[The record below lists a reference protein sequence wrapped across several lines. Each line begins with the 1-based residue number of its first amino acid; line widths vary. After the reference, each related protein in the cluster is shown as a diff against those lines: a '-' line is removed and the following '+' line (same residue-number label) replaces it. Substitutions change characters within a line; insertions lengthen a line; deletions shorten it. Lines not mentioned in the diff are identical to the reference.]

1 MRVFSLARLTS
12 RERYVIGLLR
22 GADPVSASGEL
33 LALFD
38 RLRTTAGALGF
49 RPGPLTGAYASR
61 QELCLLGCIAA
72 MQRENPDVLL
82 KIGGAIRAPALA
94 CARCLGS
101 EGVHLNHAAIS
112 RLSGMAEACE
122 DLTVSTAPL
131 VQVHPRSRRRPLPP
145 TPGSLQERALGFVRG
160 RGNASSRE
168 LAGFGVSRQVVNLMF
183 KRGLLV
189 RVRTGV
195 YCATPE
201 MRRE

>member
-1 MRVFSLARLTS
+1 MRVFGIARLAS

-22 GADPVSASGEL
+22 GADPVAASREL
-33 LALFD
+33 LDLFD
-38 RLRTTAGALGF
+38 RFRRTVSELGF
-49 RPGPLTGAYASR
+49 RPGPLTGAYVS
-61 QELCLLGCIAA
+61 QHELCLLGCIAA
-72 MQRENPDVLL
+72 MQRENPDALL
-82 KIGGAIRAPALA
+82 RIGRAIRTPALA
-94 CARCLGS
+94 CARRLGS

-122 DLTVSTAPL
+122 NLSVCTAAL
-131 VQVHPRSRRRPLPP
+131 VQAHPRSRPRPLPP
-145 TPGSLQERALGFVRG
+145 SPGSLQEKALGFVRG

-168 LAGFGVSRQVVNLMF
+168 LAGFGVSRQVVNLMY

-195 YCATPE
+195 YRATPE